1 MSVLTKEQIQKLTP
15 EAQEAFA
22 YFTLAEAN
30 RRAQLLEKTK
40 RSAWQTWIT
49 SLIPAAMVF
58 VFLVWRGWTIP
69 ESERLVLLA
78 VIVLLFGTTQWQ
90 VRTINRRLDSLIEL
104 LEADLRSRRA
114 EPSAGGNAASPRAS
128 A

>member
-22 YFTLAEAN
+22 SLTLAEAN

-114 EPSAGGNAASPRAS
+114 EPSAGGNAASRRAS